1 MQFNFYTIIKQPK
14 MTYFKYIFSTLIL
27 VSIIGMVFVYET
39 KEEQNLQPKL
49 SPGEWMGHQ
58 RMYPYDE
65 IKPEIYRAEMKK
77 AQEMNQQSSR
87 KQDFEWEL
95 VGPTNIGGRIT
106 DIEMPLGQSD
116 IMYIGA
122 ATGGI
127 FKTENAG
134 GSWEQLFY
142 DIPTISIG
150 DMAIDP
156 QNPDVIYAGTGEA
169 NSSSFS
175 FLGSGVYKSTDA
187 GQTWNFSG
195 LENSIYIGRMIVD
208 YDNSER
214 IFAAAC
220 GNLFSPSLDRGIYR
234 SNDAGANWEQVLF
247 VSDTTSAIDLVQH
260 PEDPDIL
267 YAGFWERTRGLTTR
281 RSFGKTTGVYRT
293 IDGGDTWEELTNGL
307 PNQFLE
313 KGRVG
318 LTISES
324 NPNVLYAMFDMP
336 DQETWV
342 FKTENGGDEWM
353 QVNDYYL
360 DGMGS
365 SFGWYFGQVR
375 VHPGDENIVFAL
387 GQVMYRSN
395 NSGDS
400 WVNIDNS
407 GVHVDHHAMFFD
419 QESNKTYLGNDG
431 GLYYSTNLGAS
442 WSKINNLP
450 INQFYAYDVSETNQD
465 FQVGGTQDNNS
476 IRTLTG
482 SADDWEAVLGGD
494 GMYNRINQQNN
505 DIAYATYQYGN
516 LFRSYNAQANNPNYD
531 YVADD
536 MSGDRNNWSA
546 PLELTPGQNEVAYFG
561 THRVWRT
568 TNNGDNW
575 TAISQDHTQGG
586 DNYFHSL
593 TCLAVSSLNTNYVM
607 SGSADG
613 KVFITTDWGMS
624 WQDISSGLP
633 ERWITD
639 VVFDSQDENTIY
651 TTISGFR
658 WEETLPHVFK
668 STDLGLTWEN
678 ISGNLPEIPVN
689 QLVVD
694 TEDSDEL
701 IVGTDAGIYMTVD
714 GGENW
719 ESITGNMPMV
729 PVVAFKLIPQTKDLY
744 AATYGISTYKINLN
758 DVNVGVQKP
767 RMTDPQFTLQW
778 VKSDVNYINLS
789 TDIDQSF
796 EVNVYNSFG
805 QLMNQKHLTTLSIG
819 QHRLPIFELTNTS
832 SNSILIIEFIGKND
846 VRSIKVESIH

>member
-1 MQFNFYTIIKQPK
+1 
-14 MTYFKYIFSTLIL
+14 MTYFKYIFSIGLLIT
-27 VSIIGMVFVYET
+27 VFAFVFIYQT
-39 KEEQNLQPKL
+39 KEDHNFQPKL

-58 RMYPYDE
+58 RMYPYNE
-65 IKPEIYRAEMKK
+65 IKPEVYRAEMQK
-77 AQEMNQQSSR
+77 AQEMNQQNTR
-87 KQDFEWEL
+87 NEAFEWEL

-106 DIEMPLGQSD
+106 DIEMPLGQSEV
-116 IMYIGA
+116 IYIGA

-134 GSWEQLFY
+134 ISWAQLFF
-142 DIPTISIG
+142 DVPTISIG
-150 DMAIDP
+150 DLAIDP
-156 QNPDVIYAGTGEA
+156 QNPEVIYAGTGEA

-195 LENSIYIGRMIVD
+195 LENSVYIGRMIVD
-208 YDNSER
+208 HNNSDR
-214 IFAAAC
+214 VFAAAC

-260 PEDPDIL
+260 PENPDIL

-293 IDGGDTWEELTNGL
+293 TDGGDSWEELTNGL
-307 PNQFLE
+307 PNQLLE

-318 LTISES
+318 LSISES

-336 DQETWV
+336 NQETWM
-342 FKTENGGDEWM
+342 FKTEDGGDIWN

-360 DGMGS
+360 DDMGS

-375 VHPGDENIVFAL
+375 VHPTDESIVFAL

-400 WVNIDNS
+400 WINIDNS

-419 QESNKTYLGNDG
+419 QVSNRTYLGNDG

-442 WSKINNLP
+442 WIKINNLP
-450 INQFYAYDVSETNQD
+450 INQFYAYDVSESNQD

-494 GMYNRINQQNN
+494 GMYNRINQQDNN
-505 DIAYATYQYGN
+505 IAYATYQYGN
-516 LFRSYNAQANNPNYD
+516 LFRSYNAQANNPNYE
-531 YVADD
+531 YVAYNMAD
-536 MSGDRNNWSA
+536 DRNNWSA

-561 THRVWRT
+561 THRVWRS
-568 TNNGDNW
+568 TNNGNNW
-575 TAISQDHTQGG
+575 TAISGDHTLGG
-586 DNYFHSL
+586 DNYYHSL
-593 TCLAVSSLNTNYVM
+593 TCLDISSLNPNYVM

-613 KVFITTDWGMS
+613 KVFITTDYAMT
-624 WQDISSGLP
+624 WQDISAGLP

-639 VVFDSQDENTIY
+639 VVFDAQDENTIY
-651 TTISGFR
+651 ATISGFR
-658 WEETLPHVFK
+658 WDEPLPHVFK
-668 STDLGLTWEN
+668 SNDLGQSWES
-678 ISGNLPEIPVN
+678 ISGNLPELPVN
-689 QLVVD
+689 QLVLD
-694 TEDSDEL
+694 PEDSNEL
-701 IVGTDAGIYMTVD
+701 IVGTDAGIFMTVD
-714 GGENW
+714 GGLNW

-729 PVVAFKLIPQTKDLY
+729 PVVAIKLIPQTKDLY
-744 AATYGISTYKINLN
+744 AATYGISTHKINLN
-758 DVNVGVQKP
+758 DVNVGIHERAKTQNN
-767 RMTDPQFTLQW
+767 FSISW
-778 VKSDVNYINLS
+778 VKAEEDYLEIDNSKKQNLV
-789 TDIDQSF
+789 IK
-796 EVNVYNSFG
+796 VYNTTG
-805 QLMNQKHLTTLSIG
+805 QLVTEKNLGNREAGSYRFPISKFITNNSSFFIMEVIG
-819 QHRLPIFELTNTS
+819 EGGQE
-832 SNSILIIEFIGKND
+832 
-846 VRSIKVESIH
+846 SIKVKR